1 VSVRPDGGI
10 TITYINVI
18 RTPAP
23 DLAQNFEI
31 KYVRCT
37 PGGAPSTPS
46 CMPAVLVHNE
56 TQPLPFGG
64 VGGVLVAQGFRIAT
78 YPKHDHRVDGAGTET
93 YVVWDRCKVP
103 LLALGLVGT
112 CPDADVVMKGS
123 NNNGLTWSALANVNV
138 SNQDQFF
145 PWIRTDRSRN
155 IVNIDYYTSQAD
167 STFQHKVQVYLNHI
181 NPDGVLDAP
190 DPITD
195 AHIMTTSLDDP
206 SSDPV
211 LGGSFFGDY
220 IGVAA
225 RGNGQDGASRAY
237 AGYTYN
243 EVQKSCGAGV
253 TCPQQDNHL
262 QRLDY

>member
-1 VSVRPDGGI
+1 
-10 TITYINVI
+10 
-18 RTPAP
+18 
-23 DLAQNFEI
+23 
-31 KYVRCT
+31 
-37 PGGAPSTPS
+37 
-46 CMPAVLVHNE
+46 
-56 TQPLPFGG
+56 
-64 VGGVLVAQGFRIAT
+64 
-78 YPKHDHRVDGAGTET
+78 
-93 YVVWDRCKVP
+93 
-103 LLALGLVGT
+103 
-112 CPDADVVMKGS
+112 MKGS

-138 SNQDQFF
+138 SSQDQFF

-206 SSDPV
+206 SSDPL
-211 LGGSFFGDY
+211 LGGGFFGDY

-243 EVQKSCGAGV
+243 EVQKSCGVGV